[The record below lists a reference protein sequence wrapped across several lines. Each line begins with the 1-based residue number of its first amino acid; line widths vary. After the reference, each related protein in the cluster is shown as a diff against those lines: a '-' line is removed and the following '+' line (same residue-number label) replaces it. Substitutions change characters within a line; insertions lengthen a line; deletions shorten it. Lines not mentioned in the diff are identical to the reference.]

1 MMHTTAKKRR
11 FVRKGN
17 FSVYLLACE
26 DGTYYTGSTNDLAR
40 RIKQHQD
47 GTGAWYTRVKGAGK
61 VVWVK
66 EYRYFK
72 GAFLME
78 MRIKKLTRLQKEALV
93 NGMRLERVL
102 AKAGK

>member
-1 MMHTTAKKRR
+1 MRTVTNKRH
-11 FVRKGN
+11 FVRKGK
-17 FSVYLLACE
+17 FSVYILECG
-26 DGTYYTGSTNDLAR
+26 DGTYYTGSTNNLER
-40 RIKQHQD
+40 RIIQHRN
-47 GTGAWYTRVKGAGK
+47 GKGAWYTKVKGSGQI
-61 VVWVK
+61 VWKK